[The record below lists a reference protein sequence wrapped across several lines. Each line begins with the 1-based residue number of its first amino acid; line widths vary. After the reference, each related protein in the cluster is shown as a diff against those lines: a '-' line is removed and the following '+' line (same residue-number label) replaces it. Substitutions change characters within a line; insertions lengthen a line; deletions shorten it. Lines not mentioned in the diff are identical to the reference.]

1 MWGRVGRR
9 NAKRSKAVGPPLGAL
24 GRVGTLFGRQE
35 TKPARTP
42 YGGALGL
49 GIGALAVVATISL
62 VLLLRRRA
70 ARQDNLIEEAN
81 EEANEEISE
90 EV

>member
-24 GRVGTLFGRQE
+24 GRVVTLFGRE
-35 TKPARTP
+35 KTRPARTP

-62 VLLLRRRA
+62 VMLLRRRA

-81 EEANEEISE
+81 EEISE